1 MGCVVRPC
9 VNKQRGGK
17 WLRRSPKWV
26 SSPFHTHKHR
36 LTRTHMNTE
45 RRDNVTTTYQ
55 FDSRETVS
63 LLYNAALVVN
73 IFISFLVGSASR
85 TRWFGLLLQSRHLG
99 GKGRRI
105 SEFEAGLVYRTAR
118 GT

>member
-1 MGCVVRPC
+1 
-9 VNKQRGGK
+9 
-17 WLRRSPKWV
+17 
-26 SSPFHTHKHR
+26 
-36 LTRTHMNTE
+36 MNAE

-105 SEFEAGLVYRTAR
+105 SEFEAGLVYRTDR